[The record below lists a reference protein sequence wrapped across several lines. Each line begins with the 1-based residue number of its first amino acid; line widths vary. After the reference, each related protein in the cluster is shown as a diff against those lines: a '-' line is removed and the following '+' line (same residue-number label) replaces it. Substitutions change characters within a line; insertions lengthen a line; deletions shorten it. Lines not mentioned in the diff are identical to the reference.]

1 MKLLLAGIRRI
12 MKIKD
17 ILNQKKFSLSCEVFP
32 PKRDGNLES
41 LYTTIKELGEVKPD
55 FISVTYGA
63 GGSTREK
70 TIEISSRVKNEFH
83 MDVLA
88 HLTCIQSTR
97 HDIAAILD
105 ALIQENVENI
115 LALRGDPPE
124 GTNKFLR
131 TEGGFGYANELVEFI
146 RARNVFSIGV
156 AGYPEKH
163 SEAPSLHIDMM
174 NLKRKVDAGADFI
187 ITQLFFNND
196 AFYSFRDRAS
206 ELKIHVPIIP
216 GIFPIL
222 NYNQL
227 TRIISLSGAQIPY
240 RLGEKIDK
248 NKDNPEEV
256 EKYGIEHAI
265 IQVENLLKNET
276 AGLHLYCMNKSH
288 PVKKI
293 MRELSLFK

>member
-97 HDIAAILD
+97 HDLAAILD

-206 ELKIHVPIIP
+206 DLKIHIPIIP

-240 RLGEKIDK
+240 RLGEKIEK

-276 AGLHLYCMNKSH
+276 AGLHLYCMNKSQ

-293 MRELSLFK
+293 LRELSLLR

>member
-1 MKLLLAGIRRI
+1 MILLLARIRHT

-17 ILNQKKFSLSCEVFP
+17 ILDQKKFSLSCEVFP

-105 ALIQENVENI
+105 ALIQENVENV

-146 RARNVFSIGV
+146 RARNIFSIGV

-163 SEAPSLHIDMM
+163 GEAPSLHNDMM

-206 ELKIHVPIIP
+206 DLKIHVPIIP

-240 RLGEKIDK
+240 KLGEKIEK

-265 IQVENLLKNET
+265 IQVEHLLKNET
-276 AGLHLYCMNKSH
+276 AGLHLYCMNKSQ

-293 MRELSLFK
+293 LRELSLFK